1 LQRKEN
7 VKSAS
12 KKEVGMEKRGQS
24 TLEYAIILAVIIAAV
39 VLIGRG
45 VFRTALEGALT
56 SASNR
61 INTEAAGLQ

>member
-1 LQRKEN
+1 
-7 VKSAS
+7 
-12 KKEVGMEKRGQS
+12 MEKRGQS

-56 SASNR
+56 NASSR
-61 INTEAAGLQ
+61 ITTEAAGLQ